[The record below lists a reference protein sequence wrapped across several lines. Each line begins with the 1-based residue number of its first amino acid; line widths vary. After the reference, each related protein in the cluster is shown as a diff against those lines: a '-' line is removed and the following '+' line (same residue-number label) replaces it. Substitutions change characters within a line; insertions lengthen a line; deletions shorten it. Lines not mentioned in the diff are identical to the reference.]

1 MKRIV
6 CIAFVVCVLHA
17 AGQAGKPSSAAAKQ
31 AKSQIG
37 VKPYLDERGQ
47 WVFEH
52 NCMRCHNP
60 PQDFPAHISQTVAMH
75 MRVRANLSEA
85 DYKALLHF
93 LNP

>member
-1 MKRIV
+1 MKGIV

-17 AGQAGKPSSAAAKQ
+17 AGQAGKPSPVAPKQ
-31 AKSQIG
+31 AKTQIG
-37 VKPYLDERGQ
+37 VKSYQDERGQ

-60 PQDFPAHISQTVAMH
+60 PQDFPAHVSRTVAMH